1 MDPFQFIWEVT
12 QSVFALFMAVALPL
26 AVFWLIARQQTR
38 KRDSRRASRGTARK
52 ASPTPSSPEAE
63 RGTLDRT

>member
-26 AVFWLIARQQTR
+26 AVFWLIARHQAR
-38 KRDSRRASRGTARK
+38 KMNSNKAPRGTARE
-52 ASPTPSSPEAE
+52 ASPSLPEA
-63 RGTLDRT
+63 DRRAPDRS

>member
-26 AVFWLIARQQTR
+26 AVFWLIARHQTR
-38 KRDSRRASRGTARK
+38 KMNSRKPPRGTARE
-52 ASPTPSSPEAE
+52 ASPSLPEADH
-63 RGTLDRT
+63 RAPDRS